1 MSAVTT
7 LLQRLRGNDRAAI
20 DELFTLFYD
29 DLRRL
34 ARSRLALNGRHA
46 LLDTSL
52 LVHEVYLRFVKV
64 GQLDITDREHFLA
77 YAASSLRSVVV
88 DYVRRRGAEQR
99 GGDVDHITL
108 NTEVAQS
115 IGGSDDEILQ
125 VHDALNTLAQIDPR
139 LVQVVEMRY
148 FAGLS
153 EVEIGAALGV
163 TDRTVRRDW
172 ERARLLLA
180 DMLKRD

>member
-1 MSAVTT
+1 MGQVTT
-7 LLQRLRGNDRAAI
+7 LLQRLRDNDRTAV
-20 DELFTLFYD
+20 DELFTVLYD

-34 ARSRLALNGRHA
+34 ARSRLAANGRHV

-52 LVHEVYLRFVKV
+52 LVHEAYLRVVKV
-64 GQLDITDREHFLA
+64 GQLELNDREHFLA
-77 YAASSLRSVVV
+77 YAASALRSVVV

-99 GGDVDHITL
+99 GGDVHHVTL

-115 IGGSDDEILQ
+115 IGGSDDEILE
-125 VHDALNTLAQIDPR
+125 VHEALSTLAQIDPR

-148 FAGLS
+148 FAGLT
-153 EVEIGAALGV
+153 EIEIAAALGV
-163 TDRTVRRDW
+163 SDRTIRRDW

-180 DMLKRD
+180 DMLKRM